1 MIVGGFTECKDTE
14 RPFGRTAYEIIKEA
28 VAAYDYPVCFDFPV
42 SHTERNY
49 ALKVGATYELRVDA
63 TGSLLAE

>member
-1 MIVGGFTECKDTE
+1 MCSSDLHET
-14 RPFGRTAYEIIKEA
+14 
-28 VAAYDYPVCFDFPV
+28 VAEYNYPVCFDFPV